1 MTQDR
6 IKNDIKIGPV
16 RMSYANVF
24 EPRENLNGKMQYDC
38 VCLLPKEPNSF
49 NADPK
54 KGGKEL
60 TNLIKLIAEESKL
73 KGEWKNPIKD
83 GDKETDS
90 DGNPK
95 HPGYWFFSAKTGEKF
110 PPVVVNAQNV
120 PIGENS
126 GFVSGDWARVA
137 LRVKAYEAPTGKGV
151 TFYLEGVRWV
161 AKDEPFGSDPDSMFA
176 DESQPAPATGGFDP
190 FADD

>member
-24 EPRENLNGKMQYDC
+24 QPRENLNGKLEYSC
-38 VCLLPKEPNSF
+38 VCLLPKEPCSF
-49 NADPK
+49 NMDPK
-54 KGGKEL
+54 KGGKEFS
-60 TNLIKLIAEESKL
+60 NLVKLIAEEAKL
-73 KGEWKNPIKD
+73 KGEWRNPLRD

-90 DGNPK
+90 AGNPK
-95 HPGYWFFSAKTGEKF
+95 YPGFWFFTAKTGKDF
-110 PPVVVNAQNV
+110 PPIVRNAQNV

-126 GFVSGDWARVA
+126 GYVSGDWARVA
-137 LRVKAYEAPTGKGV
+137 LRLKAYEAAGNKGV
-151 TFYLEGVRWV
+151 SCYLAGVQWV
-161 AKDEPFGSDPDSMFA
+161 AKDEPFGADPDAMFA
-176 DESQPAPATGGFDP
+176 DSSETLTDGSPDP